1 MKKVILAL
9 FIVIIFLAA
18 ATFADAAVI
27 RVKVQTANVRQQP
40 DATSAVISRAALG
53 TLFEVIKKTGNW
65 FEIAVTDATGR
76 TVTGF
81 INADVVEE
89 IGAPAAPAQPQR
101 TAPAATAPAPAAPVY
116 AAPRAA
122 GTKPAGG
129 LFIGAGLVMSNLTFD
144 SETQSLF
151 DQYGYKKKMKMGF
164 QFGVGYEMP
173 LSRNISI
180 MPGLFY
186 STAGASID
194 YTADNAY
201 SFSYSFSG
209 LMIPIDVK
217 ISFNGPFVTVGPYI
231 GYFLSGKAV
240 PAEGES
246 QDLFEA
252 DSDGNVYYNRLHFGV
267 SLGAGIVLDL
277 GGMGLMVKAGYQLG
291 LSKIN
296 KPFDSTD
303 TSSLKHNAI
312 IILAAIRI

>member
-1 MKKVILAL
+1 MG
-9 FIVIIFLAA
+9 AA
-18 ATFADAAVI
+18 
-27 RVKVQTANVRQQP
+27 
-40 DATSAVISRAALG
+40 
-53 TLFEVIKKTGNW
+53 
-65 FEIAVTDATGR
+65 
-76 TVTGF
+76 
-81 INADVVEE
+81 
-89 IGAPAAPAQPQR
+89 AAPAQPQR
-101 TAPAATAPAPAAPVY
+101 TAPAATAPAPVY

-122 GTKPAGG
+122 GTKPGGG
-129 LFIGAGLVMSNLTFD
+129 LFIGAGLVMSNLTLD
-144 SETQSLF
+144 SETQSAW
-151 DQYGYKKKMKMGF
+151 DQFGIKKKMKMGF
-164 QFGVGYEMP
+164 QFGVGYEMA

-186 STAGASID
+186 STAGANFD
-194 YTADNAY
+194 YTVENKSYTD
-201 SFSYSFSG
+201 SYSFSG

-231 GYFLSGKAV
+231 GYLFSGKYI
-240 PAEGES
+240 PSEGES
-246 QDLFEA
+246 TDLFKA
-252 DSDGNVYYNRLHFGV
+252 DDSGNVYWNRLHFGV

>member
-1 MKKVILAL
+1 MKKTILTVLVVI
-9 FIVIIFLAA
+9 VFLAA
-18 ATFADAAVI
+18 AAFADAAVI
-27 RVKVQTANVRQQP
+27 KIKVTTANVRQQP

-53 TLFEVIKKTGNW
+53 TLFEVIKKIGNW
-65 FEIAVTDATGR
+65 FEVAVTDATGK

-89 IGAPAAPAQPQR
+89 VGAPGAPAQPQR
-101 TAPAATAPAPAAPVY
+101 TAPAY
-116 AAPRAA
+116 AAPRAGSGASA

-129 LFIGAGLVMSNLTFD
+129 LFIGAGLLMSNMAFD
-144 SETQSLF
+144 SDTQSSL

-173 LSRNISI
+173 LSPNISI

-186 STAGASID
+186 STAGASLD
-194 YTADNAY
+194 YAADNAY

-209 LMIPIDVK
+209 VMIPIDVK

-246 QDLFEA
+246 EDLFKA
-252 DSDGNVYYNRLHFGV
+252 DADGNVYYNRLHFGL
-267 SLGAGIVLDL
+267 SLGAGIDLDL
-277 GGMGLMVKAGYQLG
+277 GGMVLMIKAGYQLG
-291 LSKIN
+291 LSN
-296 KPFDSTD
+296 LYKPVDSTD
-303 TSSLKHNAI
+303 KSSMKHNAI
-312 IILAAIRI
+312 TILAAIKL

>member
-1 MKKVILAL
+1 MKKAIFTVMVVI
-9 FIVIIFLAA
+9 VFLAA
-18 ATFADAAVI
+18 AAFADAAVI

-53 TLFEVIKKTGNW
+53 TLFEIIKKTGNW
-65 FEIAVTDATGR
+65 FEVAVTDATGR

-81 INADVVEE
+81 INTDVVEE

-101 TAPAATAPAPAAPVY
+101 TATAPAAPVY

-231 GYFLSGKAV
+231 GYFLSGKLV

-252 DSDGNVYYNRLHFGV
+252 DSDGNVYTNRLHFGV

>member
-1 MKKVILAL
+1 MKKVI
-9 FIVIIFLAA
+9 FTVMVVIVFLAA
-18 ATFADAAVI
+18 AAFADAAVI
-27 RVKVQTANVRQQP
+27 KVKVATANVRQQP

-65 FEIAVTDATGR
+65 FEVAVTDATGR

-101 TAPAATAPAPAAPVY
+101 TAPAYAAPVY

-144 SETQSLF
+144 SESQSLL
-151 DQYGYKKKMKMGF
+151 DQYDYKKKMKIGF

-173 LSRNISI
+173 LSSNISI

-186 STAGASID
+186 STAGASLD
-194 YTADNAY
+194 YTPDNQY
-201 SFSYSFSG
+201 SYSYSFSG
-209 LMIPIDVK
+209 VMIPIDVK

-267 SLGAGIVLDL
+267 SLGAGIDLDL

-291 LSKIN
+291 LSKLN
-296 KPFDSTD
+296 KPYDSTD
-303 TSSLKHNAI
+303 TSSMKHNAI
-312 IILAAIRI
+312 TILAAIKL